1 MVNILLIRHGE
12 TRWNREEVFRGQSDI
27 PLNDF
32 GRRQAKALGNALLNW
47 GLEQPQFITSPLS
60 RAHETATIAAASFSQ
75 EKEIITEEAF
85 IDICFGEWEGKT
97 VKQVEK
103 IFPEMYKQWKNNPG
117 QVEFPGG
124 ESLDEA
130 AERAEKRIF
139 FIARK
144 DPNKIKV
151 IISHRAI
158 NKALLCRL
166 LGLSSNSF
174 WKLQQNTA
182 CINEMFF
189 TGKEFILVKL
199 NDTCHLQELGRDK
212 KDF

>member
-32 GRRQAKALGNALLNW
+32 GRRQAEALGIALLNW
-47 GLEQPQFITSPLS
+47 GLKQPQFITSPLS
-60 RAHETATIAAASFSQ
+60 RAHETTAIAAAAFNQ
-75 EKEIITEEAF
+75 AKEITKDESF

-103 IFPEMYKQWKNNPG
+103 SYPEMYMQWRNNPG
-117 QVEFPGG
+117 QVKFPGG
-124 ESLDEA
+124 ESLDQA
-130 AERAEKRIF
+130 AERTEKGIF
-139 FIARK
+139 RLARNN
-144 DPNKIKV
+144 PNSTQV
-151 IISHRAI
+151 ITSHRAI

-166 LGLSSNSF
+166 LGLSSDSF

-182 CINEMFF
+182 CINELLF

-199 NDTCHLQELGRDK
+199 NDTCHLQELGKDK